1 MGACC
6 ASKELEPN
14 NTVNVF
20 DTNQKGY
27 LNEKTLQN
35 DDCSILVSSY
45 TNELNYNVK
54 YRDSGKKTTY
64 VCDSAKTKHNNK

>member
-6 ASKELEPN
+6 ASKGVEPN

-20 DTNQKGY
+20 DMNQKGY
-27 LNEKTLQN
+27 PNEKTIQN

-54 YRDSGKKTTY
+54 YRDSGKKATY
-64 VCDSAKTKHNNK
+64 VCDSAKTKHNK